1 MKKANDC
8 IIIYWVLFVGLLIVS
23 CHSNNTNHWASKPDI
38 TDADTDS
45 SDTEPT
51 QDISDP
57 WAAWYETDPQGR
69 ITENNQLNTPSEMLI
84 ISDDE
89 LASAWASYARLR
101 TIDGHITTV
110 VRLSDIPEQF
120 VGRDAA
126 ETLRNFLFDQYQS
139 GTVRFVLLG
148 GDVGR
153 VPFRRVD
160 NYIYIPGQGD
170 EYTANGPSESYFAN
184 IETHWDTDGD
194 GIFGEKNQD
203 LTLEQLRQSQLAVGR
218 VSADIVQEVQ
228 NYTQK
233 VLAYRTNIAGFGT
246 RSLLMS
252 DVASTLPLIG
262 DVDAA
267 EGIESTFSAFFPQAF
282 KNQVQKLYAT
292 SSACAMYGAQ
302 QASPETIRSAMESGV
317 SLIFHNGH
325 GSHRWMTNEID
336 RNFVE
341 ELQNE
346 IPSVFAS
353 CSCLSGNFA
362 DVTSTASSPWQVQTP
377 DNDTAGERYILSAH
391 GGVAYIGNTGTGLGP
406 IGGSQFLHAFF
417 EGMFVQEL
425 PTLGEIFNYAR
436 LRMRTIPYSLSILPS
451 IMTDD
456 SEWWTHHVLILLG
469 DPSLPPWTLDPLP
482 LQIEA
487 PTHYGPGYQTLTIRV
502 RAMGGV
508 PRSGVHVT
516 LLKEDDFLLTA
527 ETNASGEATF
537 AFIPRGPGEIHVGA
551 SMPHFTLSTVVIAPR
566 AGK

>member
-1 MKKANDC
+1 MKQANHC
-8 IIIYWVLFVGLLIVS
+8 ISYWMLFVGLLIAS
-23 CHSNNTNHWASKPDI
+23 CHSNNTNQNSPQPDI
-38 TDADTDS
+38 IDADTDT

-69 ITENNQLNTPSEMLI
+69 ITENNQLNTPPEMLI

-89 LASAWASYARLR
+89 LASAWTSYARLR
-101 TIDGHITTV
+101 TLDGHITTV
-110 VRLSDIPEQF
+110 VRFSDISEQF
-120 VGRDAA
+120 VGRDDA
-126 ETLRNFLFDQYQS
+126 EKLRNFLLDQYQR

-153 VPFRRVD
+153 VPFRRVE
-160 NYIYIPGQGD
+160 NYIYIPGQGE

-184 IETHWDTDGD
+184 IETNWDTDGD

-203 LTLEQLRQSQLAVGR
+203 LALDQLRQSQLAVGR
-218 VSADIVQEVQ
+218 VSADTVQEVQ
-228 NYTQK
+228 HYTQK
-233 VLAYRTNIAGFGT
+233 VLVYRTNIAGFGT

-267 EGIESTFSAFFPQAF
+267 EGIESTFSAFFPQTF

-292 SSACAMYGAQ
+292 PSACAMYGAQ
-302 QASPETIRSAMESGV
+302 QANPDAIRRAMESGV

-346 IPSVFAS
+346 IPAVFAS

-362 DVTSTASSPWQVQTP
+362 DVTSTASSPWQVQSP

-406 IGGSQFLHAFF
+406 MGGSQFLHAFF
-417 EGMFVQEL
+417 EGMFVQAL

-436 LRMRTIPYSLSILPS
+436 LHMRTIPYSLSILPS

-469 DPSLPPWTLDPLP
+469 DPSLSPWTQDPLS

-487 PTHYGPGYQTLTIRV
+487 PSHYGPGYQTLTIRV
-502 RAMGGV
+502 SQMGGV
-508 PRSGVHVT
+508 SRSGVRVT
-516 LLKEDDFLLTA
+516 LLKENDFLLTA

-537 AFIPRGPGEIHVGA
+537 SFIPRGPGDIHVGA
-551 SMPHFTLSTVVIAPR
+551 SMPNFTFSTVVIASR